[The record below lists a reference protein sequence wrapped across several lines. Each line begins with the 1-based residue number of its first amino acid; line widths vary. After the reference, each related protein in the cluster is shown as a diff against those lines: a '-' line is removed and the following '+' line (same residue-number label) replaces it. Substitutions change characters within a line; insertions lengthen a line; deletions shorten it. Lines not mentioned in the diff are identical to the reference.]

1 MSPAAPAA
9 TPSRL
14 PRVAGIVALSTAVP
28 GRARLRVV
36 ALRRRPHLRDHLEA
50 VLARHGAVQAVYA
63 STLTGSLL
71 IRFDP
76 ARMPLRALIREVSRA
91 AEAAPPRPART
102 AAGPDRPSRAGLA
115 LVPPALGASGAALDW
130 HALDMHEVE
139 RRLDTRVDVGLGA
152 QQVAH
157 RLVIHGANRLPAPRP
172 RSAPEIVARHL
183 LSLPVLLL
191 GGAAA
196 LSLASGAL
204 VEAGVILAVVGMN
217 TAVGYLTESR
227 VERILTS
234 LQNGGAAR
242 ALVRRDGIEVS
253 VEAGELVPGDV
264 LLLRAGQ
271 EVPADARVVEALGLA
286 VDEAS
291 LTGESVP
298 VSKHHAAVERA
309 RGIAE
314 RAGSV
319 HAGTVVVEGA
329 GVGLVVATGRHTEL
343 GRLRG
348 LVDGAAP
355 PPTPLERQL
364 DTSGR
369 QLVLVCLGLCGAALV
384 VGAARGMP
392 ALQLARTVISL
403 AVAAVP
409 EGLPAVAT
417 TTLALGVQRMLR
429 RGMLVRRLAAAES
442 LGATTVICADK
453 TGTLTENRMAVAAW
467 HLAGREHGADLDGGA
482 APDSA
487 AARALDV
494 IVLCNEA
501 ELEGPGELRGSSTEG
516 ALLVAARAI
525 GLDYQKI
532 RARHPLR
539 SIRRRGAG
547 DNWMGTVHD
556 NGSALRVVAVK
567 GAPEEVLAR
576 ADRWLA
582 PGGAIAPLDAAAR
595 GAVLEA
601 NRALARRGLRVLGL
615 AHGETAADSS
625 PFEHLVW
632 VGLVG
637 LTDPVRPG
645 VREAIEACAA
655 AGIRTVILTGDQAQ
669 TAVAISEELGLSP
682 GRHPHVVEPSRLAG
696 LDPATLGQL
705 ARSAEVFARVSPT
718 DKHEIVRALQAG
730 GDIVT
735 MTGDGVNDAAAL
747 RAADTGVAMGARGT
761 DVARDVADVVLLE
774 DDFGALVEAVAQ
786 GRAIQGNITRA
797 LEFLLATNLSEILVT
812 VGSLWTG
819 MAPTPA
825 QLLWINLLS
834 DVAPALALAVEP
846 PDRDVMERPPRDPA
860 APLLD
865 QRLLRRIGRDAALIA
880 GSTLLAQSAGRA
892 RWGAGPAGTMA
903 FTTLTTAQLLQAL
916 RCRAR
921 PGAVPDGRSVLLPV
935 TAGSLLAQAA
945 TLALPP
951 LRRLLGLTPLPPL
964 AWAIAVG
971 SAALPILV
979 SELLTH
985 TPKEVR
991 HGHEKPL
998 RQNN

>member
-1 MSPAAPAA
+1 VSPAASAA
-9 TPSRL
+9 KPSPPSRA
-14 PRVAGIVALSTAVP
+14 PGVIPLSTAVP
-28 GRARLRVV
+28 GRVRLRVA
-36 ALRRRPHLRDHLEA
+36 ALRRRPQLRDHLEA
-50 VLARHGAVQAVYA
+50 VLSRHGAVHAVHA
-63 STLTGSLL
+63 STLTGSVLV
-71 IRFDP
+71 RFDP
-76 ARMPLRALIREVSRA
+76 ARMPLLELIREVSRA
-91 AEAAPPRPART
+91 ATAAART
-102 AAGPDRPSRAGLA
+102 PRAARSALTLVRAE
-115 LVPPALGASGAALDW
+115 PGAAFAEIDW
-130 HALDMHEVE
+130 HALDAPEVE
-139 RRLDTRVDVGLGA
+139 RRLGTALLRGLSGDE
-152 QQVAH
+152 VAR
-157 RLVIHGANRLPAPRP
+157 RLALHGANWLPEPQA
-172 RSAPEIVARHL
+172 RSAGEIVARHL

-196 LSLASGAL
+196 LSVVSGAL
-204 VEAGVILAVVGMN
+204 VEAAVILTVVGMN
-217 TAVGYLTESR
+217 TAVGYVTESR

-242 ALVRRDGIEVS
+242 AVVRRDGVEVS
-253 VEAGELVPGDV
+253 LDASELVPGDV

-271 EVPADARVVEALGLA
+271 EVPADARVVEATGLA

-298 VSKHHAAVERA
+298 VSKHHAAVDGA
-309 RGIAE
+309 RTLAE
-314 RAGSV
+314 RTGSV

-343 GRLRG
+343 GRLRA
-348 LVDGAAP
+348 LVDRAAS

-369 QLVLVCLGLCGAALV
+369 QLVLVCLGLCGVALV

-467 HLAGREHGADLDGGA
+467 HFGGREHGTDLGDA
-482 APDSA
+482 ATRDAA
-487 AARALDV
+487 AARALEV

-501 ELEGPGELRGSSTEG
+501 ELDGPTELRGSSTEG
-516 ALLVAARAI
+516 ALLAAAQTA
-525 GLDYQKI
+525 GLDYREI
-532 RARHPLR
+532 RGRHPLR
-539 SIRRRGAG
+539 AIRRRGSH
-547 DNWMGTVHD
+547 DSWMGTVHD
-556 NGSALRVVAVK
+556 NGSALHVIAVK
-567 GAPEEVLAR
+567 GAPEEVLTR
-576 ADRWLA
+576 ADRWLG
-582 PGGAIAPLDAAAR
+582 PDGAVLPLDAESR
-595 GAVLEA
+595 RAVLEA

-615 AHGETAADSS
+615 AHGETSADPA
-625 PFEHLVW
+625 PFERLIW
-632 VGLVG
+632 IGLVG

-645 VREAIEACAA
+645 VREAIEACRA

-682 GRHPHVVEPSRLAG
+682 DGHAHVVEPARLAG
-696 LDPATLGQL
+696 LDPAKLSQL
-705 ARSAEVFARVSPT
+705 VRSADVFARVSPSG
-718 DKHEIVRALQAG
+718 KHEIVRSLQAG
-730 GDIVT
+730 GDVVT

-786 GRAIQGNITRA
+786 GRAIQANITRA

-812 VGSLWTG
+812 LGALWTR

-834 DVAPALALAVEP
+834 DVAPALALAIEP
-846 PDRDVMERPPRDPA
+846 PDRDVMARPPRDPA

-865 QRLLRRIGRDAALIA
+865 QRLLRRIALDAALIA
-880 GSTLLAQSAGRA
+880 GGTLLVQTAGRA
-892 RWGAGPAGTMA
+892 RYGAGPAGTMA
-903 FTTLTTAQLLQAL
+903 FTTLTAAQLLHAL

-921 PGAVPDGRSVLLPV
+921 PGSVPDGRSVLLPV

-945 TLALPP
+945 TLTLPP

-964 AWAIAVG
+964 AWAIALAGATLPTLISGLSSAG
-971 SAALPILV
+971 SAALSAGPTHIPRIP
-979 SELLTH
+979 H
-985 TPKEVR
+985 TPE
-991 HGHEKPL
+991 EA
-998 RQNN
+998 